1 VARVKENSKFNLSL
15 NFNDLAQSFWLKKR
29 ALTAMIRSFPNSQ
42 DSARM
47 IRDAIKQ
54 ALVEAMKAKDTQTV
68 STLRMAQAAIKNRD
82 IELRTSEA
90 PANDDVLVIDVLTKM
105 VKQRRESIDMYE
117 KGGRSELAEV
127 ERAEV
132 AVLERFLPSTM
143 SEEEAQKVIGELV
156 AELGASSPKDM
167 GKVMG
172 ALKERYAGQIDMGKA
187 GPIVKAALAG

>member
-1 VARVKENSKFNLSL
+1 
-15 NFNDLAQSFWLKKR
+15 
-29 ALTAMIRSFPNSQ
+29 
-42 DSARM
+42 M

-90 PANDDVLVIDVLTKM
+90 PANDDAMVIDVLTKM
-105 VKQRRESIDMYE
+105 VKQRRESIEMYE
-117 KGGRSELAEV
+117 KGGRAELAEV
-127 ERAEV
+127 ERQEL
-132 AVLERFLPSTM
+132 AVLERFLPAMM
-143 SEEEAQKVIGELV
+143 SDEEAQKAIAALV

-167 GKVMG
+167 GRVMG

-187 GPIVKAALAG
+187 GPMVKASLAG

>member
-1 VARVKENSKFNLSL
+1 
-15 NFNDLAQSFWLKKR
+15 
-29 ALTAMIRSFPNSQ
+29 
-42 DSARM
+42 M

-82 IELRTSEA
+82 IEMRTSEG
-90 PANDDVLVIDVLTKM
+90 PPNDDVLVIDVLSKM

-117 KGGRSELAEV
+117 KGGRTELADV

-132 AVLERFLPSTM
+132 AVLERFLPQTM
-143 SEEEAQKVIGELV
+143 SEDEARTVISALV
-156 AELGASSPKDM
+156 AELGATSAKDM

-187 GPIVKAALAG
+187 GPLVKAALAG

>member
-1 VARVKENSKFNLSL
+1 
-15 NFNDLAQSFWLKKR
+15 
-29 ALTAMIRSFPNSQ
+29 
-42 DSARM
+42 M

-90 PANDDVLVIDVLTKM
+90 PANDDTLVIEVLTKM

-117 KGGRSELAEV
+117 KGGRTELAEV
-127 ERAEV
+127 ERAEL
-132 AVLERFLPSTM
+132 AVLERFLPATM
-143 SEEEAQKVIGELV
+143 SEEEAKTAIAALV
-156 AELGASSPKDM
+156 AELGATSPKDM
-167 GKVMG
+167 GRVMG

-187 GPIVKAALAG
+187 GGLVKAALAG

>member
-1 VARVKENSKFNLSL
+1 
-15 NFNDLAQSFWLKKR
+15 
-29 ALTAMIRSFPNSQ
+29 
-42 DSARM
+42 M

-90 PANDDVLVIDVLTKM
+90 PTNDDVLVIDVLTKM

-117 KGGRSELAEV
+117 KGGRAELAEV

>member
-1 VARVKENSKFNLSL
+1 LIEN
-15 NFNDLAQSFWLKKR
+15 QSPR
-29 ALTAMIRSFPNSQ
+29 RYALLFPNSQ

-90 PANDDVLVIDVLTKM
+90 PANDDALVIDVLTKM
-105 VKQRRESIDMYE
+105 VKQRRESVEMYE
-117 KGGRSELAEV
+117 KGGRAELAEA
-127 ERAEV
+127 ERGEIV
-132 AVLERFLPSTM
+132 VLERFLPQVM
-143 SEEEAQKVIGELV
+143 SDDEAQKAINTLV

-167 GKVMG
+167 GRVMG

-187 GPIVKAALAG
+187 GPMVKAALAG

>member
-1 VARVKENSKFNLSL
+1 
-15 NFNDLAQSFWLKKR
+15 
-29 ALTAMIRSFPNSQ
+29 
-42 DSARM
+42 M

-90 PANDDVLVIDVLTKM
+90 PANDDAMVIDVLTKM
-105 VKQRRESIDMYE
+105 VKQRRESIEMYE
-117 KGGRSELAEV
+117 KGGRAELAEV
-127 ERAEV
+127 ERQEL
-132 AVLERFLPSTM
+132 AVLERFLPAMM
-143 SEEEAQKVIGELV
+143 SEADAQKAIAALV

-167 GKVMG
+167 GRVMG

-187 GPIVKAALAG
+187 GPMVKASLAG

>member
-1 VARVKENSKFNLSL
+1 
-15 NFNDLAQSFWLKKR
+15 
-29 ALTAMIRSFPNSQ
+29 
-42 DSARM
+42 M

-90 PANDDVLVIDVLTKM
+90 PANDDALVIDVLTKM
-105 VKQRRESIDMYE
+105 VKQRRESVEMYE
-117 KGGRSELAEV
+117 KGGRAELAEA
-127 ERAEV
+127 ERGEI
-132 AVLERFLPSTM
+132 AVLERFLPQVM
-143 SEEEAQKVIGELV
+143 SDDEAQKVINTLV

-167 GKVMG
+167 GRVMG

-187 GPIVKAALAG
+187 GPMVKAALAG

>member
-1 VARVKENSKFNLSL
+1 MLS
-15 NFNDLAQSFWLKKR
+15 F
-29 ALTAMIRSFPNSQ
+29 FPISQ
-42 DSARM
+42 DSVRM

-90 PANDDVLVIDVLTKM
+90 PANDDAMVIDVLTKM
-105 VKQRRESIDMYE
+105 VKQRRESIEMYE
-117 KGGRSELAEV
+117 KGGRTELAEA
-127 ERAEV
+127 ERSEV
-132 AVLERFLPSTM
+132 TVLERFLPATM
-143 SEEEAQKVIGELV
+143 SDDEAQKTISALV
-156 AELGASSPKDM
+156 TELGASSPKDM

-187 GPIVKAALAG
+187 GAMVKAALAG

>member
-1 VARVKENSKFNLSL
+1 
-15 NFNDLAQSFWLKKR
+15 
-29 ALTAMIRSFPNSQ
+29 
-42 DSARM
+42 M

>member
-1 VARVKENSKFNLSL
+1 
-15 NFNDLAQSFWLKKR
+15 
-29 ALTAMIRSFPNSQ
+29 
-42 DSARM
+42 M

-82 IELRTSEA
+82 IELRTGEA

-117 KGGRSELAEV
+117 KGGRAELADA

-132 AVLERFLPSTM
+132 EVLERFLPSTM
-143 SEEEAQKVIGELV
+143 SEEEAQKVINALV
-156 AELGASSPKDM
+156 AELGAASPKDM

-187 GPIVKAALAG
+187 GPLVKAALAG

>member
-1 VARVKENSKFNLSL
+1 
-15 NFNDLAQSFWLKKR
+15 
-29 ALTAMIRSFPNSQ
+29 
-42 DSARM
+42 M

-90 PANDDVLVIDVLTKM
+90 PANDDALVIDVLTKM
-105 VKQRRESIDMYE
+105 VKQRRESVEMYE
-117 KGGRSELAEV
+117 KGGRAELAEA
-127 ERAEV
+127 ERGEI
-132 AVLERFLPSTM
+132 AVLERFLPQVM
-143 SEEEAQKVIGELV
+143 SDDEAQKAINTLV

-167 GKVMG
+167 GRVMG

-187 GPIVKAALAG
+187 GPMVKAALAG

>member
-1 VARVKENSKFNLSL
+1 
-15 NFNDLAQSFWLKKR
+15 
-29 ALTAMIRSFPNSQ
+29 
-42 DSARM
+42 M

-82 IELRTSEA
+82 IELRTGEA
-90 PANDDVLVIDVLTKM
+90 PANDDALVIDVLTKM

-117 KGGRSELAEV
+117 KGGRTELADA

-132 AVLERFLPSTM
+132 AVLERFLPATM
-143 SEEEAQKVIGELV
+143 SDDEAQKAISALV

-187 GPIVKAALAG
+187 GPMVKAALAG

>member
-1 VARVKENSKFNLSL
+1 
-15 NFNDLAQSFWLKKR
+15 
-29 ALTAMIRSFPNSQ
+29 
-42 DSARM
+42 M

-82 IELRTSEA
+82 IEIRTSEG

-117 KGGRSELAEV
+117 KGGRTELADV

-132 AVLERFLPSTM
+132 AVLERFLPQTM
-143 SEEEAQKVIGELV
+143 SEDEARTVISALV
-156 AELGASSPKDM
+156 AELGATSPKDM

-187 GPIVKAALAG
+187 GPLVKAALAG

>member
-1 VARVKENSKFNLSL
+1 
-15 NFNDLAQSFWLKKR
+15 
-29 ALTAMIRSFPNSQ
+29 
-42 DSARM
+42 M

-90 PANDDVLVIDVLTKM
+90 PANDDAMVIDVLTKM
-105 VKQRRESIDMYE
+105 VKQRRESIEMYE
-117 KGGRSELAEV
+117 KGGRTELAEA
-127 ERAEV
+127 ERSEV
-132 AVLERFLPSTM
+132 TVLERFLPATM
-143 SEEEAQKVIGELV
+143 SDDEAQKTISALV
-156 AELGASSPKDM
+156 TELGASSPKDM

-187 GPIVKAALAG
+187 GAMVKAALAG

>member
-1 VARVKENSKFNLSL
+1 
-15 NFNDLAQSFWLKKR
+15 
-29 ALTAMIRSFPNSQ
+29 
-42 DSARM
+42 M

-90 PANDDVLVIDVLTKM
+90 PANDDAMVIDVLTKM

-117 KGGRSELAEV
+117 KGGRAELAEA
-127 ERAEV
+127 ERQEM
-132 AVLERFLPSTM
+132 AVLERFLPAMM
-143 SEEEAQKVIGELV
+143 SDDDAQKVIAALV

-172 ALKERYAGQIDMGKA
+172 ALKERHAGEIDMGKA
-187 GPIVKAALAG
+187 GPMVKAALAG

>member
-1 VARVKENSKFNLSL
+1 
-15 NFNDLAQSFWLKKR
+15 
-29 ALTAMIRSFPNSQ
+29 
-42 DSARM
+42 M

-82 IELRTSEA
+82 IELRTSET
-90 PANDDVLVIDVLTKM
+90 PANDDAMVIDVLTKM

-117 KGGRSELAEV
+117 KGGRTELADT

-132 AVLERFLPSTM
+132 AVLERFLPTTM
-143 SEEEAQKVIGELV
+143 SDAEAQQVINALV

-187 GPIVKAALAG
+187 GPMVKASLAG

>member
-1 VARVKENSKFNLSL
+1 
-15 NFNDLAQSFWLKKR
+15 
-29 ALTAMIRSFPNSQ
+29 
-42 DSARM
+42 M

-117 KGGRSELAEV
+117 KGGRAELAEV

-187 GPIVKAALAG
+187 GPLVKAALAG